1 VVVWRLNIVWKTKS
15 KTRKTKVTLF
25 DFKFLSYCWVF
36 GGDKMV
42 CGCYNGVGEV
52 FLNWNSFK
60 IGFFLPKESLSWF
73 PSHYYGARNVD
84 LQITCCLLWRA
95 KCHQLIIFLKK
106 GHPTILKK
114 QAQTNEPGLKGPLTL
129 IGFSL
134 HKFGVDEMVCKVRE
148 HIFIY

>member
-1 VVVWRLNIVWKTKS
+1 M
-15 KTRKTKVTLF
+15 
-25 DFKFLSYCWVF
+25 LSALAS
-36 GGDKMV
+36 
-42 CGCYNGVGEV
+42 EV
-52 FLNWNSFK
+52 S
-60 IGFFLPKESLSWF
+60 PT
-73 PSHYYGARNVD
+73 YY
-84 LQITCCLLWRA
+84 
-95 KCHQLIIFLKK
+95 FLKK